1 MKFAKGRTQPGPTSR
16 HMATSG
22 VASAALQQSP
32 LLRQQATQLMS
43 IRHGAQPSLLRKQP
57 DGGVSQQVSL
67 DEEEPLQGKFAL
79 VQHAALEEEEPL
91 QGKFALVLQAAL
103 EEEEPLQGKF
113 ATVQQAALE
122 EEEPLQ
128 GKFALVQQAALDEE
142 EPLQGKFEPA
152 AVSQRQ
158 ADSSNNTGM
167 PDQLKSGIESLSGYA
182 MDDVKVHY
190 NSAKPAQMQA
200 HAYAQGTDIHLAPGQ
215 DKHLPHEAWHV
226 VQQKQGRV
234 KPTRQLKGKVN
245 INDDAGLEHEAD
257 VMGAKALQMKT
268 QDHNISSVAAVSG
281 AANKVKQC
289 AGMADVAQRNSLAIQ
304 MNGGREAGYY
314 GRDGK
319 KKSRRVIE
327 MEEFGDRNRIHNLD
341 PNKLGEAFEEDEELM
356 AIDAENDIDKK
367 KGIWRPSKAEGTARP
382 EDPPI
387 YQPFRKAFHN
397 THNVLLSM
405 QRDMQGFKEQ
415 DADAGYTARLMA
427 VGSNVKVASVQYK
440 SQLRSFSNGDDVAT
454 LKTNYINTLK
464 DLTTTVEALSKEMI
478 NDYKSSDDSL
488 DDFELD
494 EIEELKSG
502 EGEDI
507 WRQKWWAAVQEVN
520 SIVGKAWTV
529 GKANIKGWI
538 GERREE
544 GLPYMKEEM
553 VGDLDYIGSLA
564 KGYKSAPKQYL
575 RFLPEKFDVDAN
587 LDAPPLAVF
596 AIKMGK
602 AVDRGS
608 VKGSDIPP
616 LKNFED
622 AVWEQLINVPGID
635 TEDPFEVFIRADNV
649 TDLMTGMVGDK
660 DNDVESAQKAS
671 AFSKRLQQIQD
682 RIWWLRNKNA
692 GHIANLR
699 GPLAAFITVDGVLKQ
714 HVAEPE
720 NVGEYSYSEKDLT
733 KIELYLKREE
743 RREL

>member
-1 MKFAKGRTQPGPTSR
+1 MKFAKGRTQPEPTSR
-16 HMATSG
+16 RTATSG

-32 LLRQQATQLMS
+32 LLRQQATQLMTL
-43 IRHGAQPSLLRKQP
+43 RHGAQPSLQRKQP
-57 DGGVSQQVSL
+57 DGGVSQQISL
-67 DEEEPLQGKFAL
+67 DEEEPMQGKFAL
-79 VQHAALEEEEPL
+79 VQQAALEEEEPL
-91 QGKFALVLQAAL
+91 QGKFALVQQAAL

-128 GKFALVQQAALDEE
+128 GKF
-142 EPLQGKFEPA
+142 EPA

-158 ADSSNNTGM
+158 AEQASNNTGM
-167 PDQLKSGIESLSGYA
+167 PDQLKSGIERLSGYA

-226 VQQKQGRV
+226 AQQKQGRV

-268 QDHNISSVAAVSG
+268 QDHTISSVAAVSG

-289 AGMADVAQRNSLAIQ
+289 AGIADVAQANSLAIQ

-405 QRDMQGFKEQ
+405 QRDMDGFKEQ
-415 DADAGYTARLMA
+415 DADKGYTARLMA
-427 VGSNVKVASVQYK
+427 VGSDVKAASVLYK

-478 NDYKSSDDSL
+478 RDYKSSDDSL
-488 DDFELD
+488 DDFDVD

-502 EGEDI
+502 DGEDI
-507 WRQKWWAAVQEVN
+507 WRQKWWATVQEVN

-529 GKANIKGWI
+529 GKANIKDWI
-538 GERREE
+538 VERREE

-575 RFLPEKFDVDAN
+575 RFLPQKFDVDAN

-616 LKNFED
+616 LTQFEQT
-622 AVWEQLINVPGID
+622 VWAQLEAVPGID
-635 TEDPFEVFIRADNV
+635 KDDPFEVFIRADNV
-649 TDLMTGMVGDK
+649 TDLMTGMQG
-660 DNDVESAQKAS
+660 DNDVEGAQKAS
-671 AFSKRLQQIQD
+671 AFSKRFQAIQD
-682 RIWWLRNKNA
+682 RIWWLRSKNA

-699 GPLAAFITVDGVLKQ
+699 DPLAAYITGEGVLKQ
-714 HVAEPE
+714 HAAEPA

-743 RREL
+743 RRAL